1 MLYQY
6 KETQLKQEKES
17 EILTINT
24 SIHPKLAV

>member
-17 EILTINT
+17 EILTIGI
-24 SIHPKLAV
+24 SIHPRHAV